1 MIAGTVVIV
10 THNSAACIERC
21 LQALAPAENWRI
33 VVVDNASAD
42 ATLAKAQQAAPNIC
56 VVRNGEN
63 RGFAGAVNQGI
74 KIAEGDTIVILN
86 ADAIPVGD
94 ALDQLRRRLADDG
107 VGAAGGSLHSS
118 DGNVE
123 KGFTVRRFPTL
134 GSALSEV
141 LLLNRVWPNNPWN
154 RRYLCLDLDY
164 SRLQHVEQPAGACLA
179 IRRQAWE
186 DVGGFDQG
194 FYPVWF
200 EDVDF
205 CRRLRKAGWRIV
217 YCPDAMFEH
226 AGGHSVSQLS
236 FADRQSFWYRN
247 LLHYFAKH
255 HSRFELQILRWS
267 IVAGLVI
274 RGALA
279 AVGLRAPGVSL
290 REAAAAYKRA
300 AWEEAITGWE
310 AAGRRKEKSSPG

>member
-1 MIAGTVVIV
+1 MIAGSVVIV

-21 LQALAPAENWRI
+21 LQALAPAQGWRI

-42 ATLAKAQQAAPNIC
+42 ATLEKAQQTAPNVC

-94 ALDQLRRRLADDG
+94 ALDRLRRSLAADG
-107 VGAAGGSLHSS
+107 VGVAGGSLRRS

-134 GSALSEV
+134 GSVLAEV

-154 RRYLCLDLDY
+154 RRYRCLDLDY
-164 SRLQHVEQPAGACLA
+164 SRLQDVEQPAGACLA

-205 CRRLRKAGWRIV
+205 CRRVRNAGWRIL
-217 YCPDAMFEH
+217 YCPDAKFAH

-236 FADRQSFWYRN
+236 FGDRQSFWYRN
-247 LLHYFAKH
+247 LLRYFAKH
-255 HSRFELQILRWS
+255 HSGREVQILRWS
-267 IVAGLVI
+267 ILAGLLM

-279 AVGLRAPGVSL
+279 VMGMRAPGVSL
-290 REAAAAYKRA
+290 REAVTAYQRA
-300 AWEEAITGWE
+300 AWRDAIMGWGDAEE
-310 AAGRRKEKSSPG
+310 